1 MSARPAAQFAMKL
14 RPTFALLFSFVVA
27 APLLALARQ
36 ETPAAAPATA
46 VAAQEASYRTLVEP
60 GPVPTELFDVATIV
74 DGDTI
79 HVMRGGV
86 KEKLRLMCVDS
97 EEKLAGNATLSPTKP
112 ETLFGQETAAW
123 AQTFFP
129 EHCTVDGAV
138 KVGLSFPD
146 GVERRDVYGRL
157 LCHVVLPDG
166 VDYQVL
172 LVRLGKSPYFN
183 KYGNSTSHHAAFVDA
198 QRAAQR
204 ERLGIWNPATNRART
219 PGEVEVVR
227 PYDRLLPWWEAR
239 AQAIDAARARHARN
253 PVLNVDAE
261 LPEQLRL
268 AAFACEGGATV
279 QVFGSIERI
288 FDEDDGSLTLL
299 LRTGAKDTAVRVRI
313 AAKHVAA
320 FDAGDLRL
328 RADGEYVQNYL
339 VFAGRLVPGA
349 RGGFEMWLE
358 KPSDVRP
365 GGPEPVVPEAVPA
378 KG

>member
-1 MSARPAAQFAMKL
+1 MSANSILDAMKL
-14 RPTFALLFSFVVA
+14 RPVFALFLSFVA
-27 APLLALARQ
+27 ATPLLALARQ
-36 ETPAAAPATA
+36 ETPAAAPVAA
-46 VAAQEASYRTLVEP
+46 VAAQDASYRALVQP
-60 GPVPTELFDVATIV
+60 GPVPTELFEVATIV

-79 HVMRGGV
+79 HVMRNGV
-86 KEKLRLMCVDS
+86 KEKLRLLCVDS
-97 EEKLAGNATLSPTKP
+97 EEKLAGNASLSTSKP

-138 KVGLSFPD
+138 KVGLVFPD

-183 KYGNSTSHHAAFVDA
+183 KYGNSTSHHAAFVEA

-219 PGEVEVVR
+219 PGEIEVVR
-227 PYDRLLPWWEAR
+227 PYERLLPWWDAR
-239 AQAIDAARARHARN
+239 AQAIDEARARHARN

-268 AAFACEGGATV
+268 AAFACEGGAIV
-279 QVFGSIERI
+279 QVFGAIERI

-299 LRTGAKDTAVRVRI
+299 MRTGAKDTAVRVRI
-313 AAKHVAA
+313 AKKHVAL
-320 FDAGDLRL
+320 FDTADLRR

-339 VFAGRLVPGA
+339 VFTGRLAPGA

-358 KPSDVRP
+358 EPADWRL
-365 GGPEPVVPEAVPA
+365 GGPEPIVPEEVKA

>member
-1 MSARPAAQFAMKL
+1 MSARSDHHAMKL
-14 RPTFALLFSFVVA
+14 RPSFALLLSFVAA
-27 APLLALARQ
+27 APLFALARQ
-36 ETPAAAPATA
+36 ETPAAAPTSA
-46 VAAQEASYRTLVEP
+46 VAAQDASYRTLIEP
-60 GPVPTELFDVATIV
+60 GPVPTELYEVATIV

-79 HVMRGGV
+79 HVMRNGV
-86 KEKLRLMCVDS
+86 KEKLRLLCVDS
-97 EEKLAGNATLSPTKP
+97 EEKLAGNASLSATKP

-138 KVGLSFPD
+138 KVGLMFPG

-172 LVRLGKSPYFN
+172 IVRLGKSPYFN
-183 KYGNSTSHHAAFVDA
+183 KYGNSTTHHAAFVEA

-219 PGEVEVVR
+219 PGEIEVVR
-227 PYDRLLPWWEAR
+227 PYERLLPWWEAR
-239 AQAIDAARARHARN
+239 AQAIDEARARHARN

-279 QVFGSIERI
+279 QVFGAIERI
-288 FDEDDGSLTLL
+288 FDEDDGSLTVLM
-299 LRTGAKDTAVRVRI
+299 RTGAKDTAVRVRI
-313 AAKHVAA
+313 AKKHVAL
-320 FDAGDLRL
+320 FDAAELRR
-328 RADGEYVQNYL
+328 RADAEYVQNYL
-339 VFAGRLVPGA
+339 VFTGRLVPAA

-358 KPSDVRP
+358 KPADWRL
-365 GGPEPVVPEAVPA
+365 GGPEPVVPEEAKA

>member
-1 MSARPAAQFAMKL
+1 MKL
-14 RPTFALLFSFVVA
+14 RPTFALLLSFVVA
-27 APLLALARQ
+27 TPLVALARQ
-36 ETPAAAPATA
+36 ETPAAAPAAA

-60 GPVPTELFDVATIV
+60 GPVPTELFEVVSIV
-74 DGDTI
+74 DGDTL
-79 HVMRGGV
+79 HVMRAGV
-86 KEKLRLMCVDS
+86 KEKLRLLSVDS
-97 EEKLAGNATLSPTKP
+97 EEKLAGNASLSTSKP

-129 EHCTVDGAV
+129 EHCTVDGVV
-138 KVGLSFPD
+138 KVGLTFPG
-146 GVERRDVYGRL
+146 GVEQRDVYGRL

-183 KYGNSTSHHAAFVDA
+183 KYGNSTTHHATFVEA

-219 PGEVEVVR
+219 PGEIEVVR
-227 PYDRLLPWWEAR
+227 PYERLLPWWDAR
-239 AQAIDAARARHARN
+239 AQAIDQARARHARN

-261 LPEQLRL
+261 FPEQLRL

-279 QVFGSIERI
+279 QVFGAIERI

-299 LRTGAKDTAVRVRI
+299 LRTGAKDSAVRVRI

-320 FDAGDLRL
+320 FDTADLRL

-339 VFAGRLVPGA
+339 VFTGRLASGP
-349 RGGFEMWLE
+349 RGGYELWIE
-358 KPSDVRP
+358 KQGDVRL
-365 GGPEPVVPEAVPA
+365 GGPEPVVPEEVPA

>member
-1 MSARPAAQFAMKL
+1 MSAPSAHHAMKL
-14 RPTFALLFSFVVA
+14 LPTFALLLSIVA
-27 APLLALARQ
+27 ATPLHALARQ
-36 ETPAAAPATA
+36 ETPASAPAAA
-46 VAAQEASYRTLVEP
+46 VVAQEASYRALVEP
-60 GPVPTELFDVATIV
+60 GPVPTELYEVATVV

-86 KEKLRLMCVDS
+86 KEKLRLLCVDT
-97 EEKLAGNATLSPTKP
+97 EEKLAGNASLSATKP

-129 EHCTVDGAV
+129 EHCTVGGVV
-138 KVGLSFPD
+138 KVGLMFPG

-183 KYGNSTSHHAAFVDA
+183 KYGNSTTHHAAFVEA

-219 PGEVEVVR
+219 PGEIEVVR
-227 PYDRLLPWWEAR
+227 PYERLLPWWDAR
-239 AQAIDAARARHARN
+239 AQAIDQARARHARN

-261 LPEQLRL
+261 LPEQLRV
-268 AAFACEGGATV
+268 AAFASEGGATV

-299 LRTGAKDTAVRVRI
+299 LRTGAKETAVRVRI

-320 FDAGDLRL
+320 FDVADLRL

-339 VFAGRLVPGA
+339 VFTGRLVPGA
-349 RGGFEMWLE
+349 RGGFELWLE
-358 KPSDVRP
+358 KSGDWRL
-365 GGPEPVVPEAVPA
+365 GGPEPVVPEAAKA